1 MDLSD
6 IPGWKKPIYLWH
18 TLYYT
23 MVVENAPNLTKIRSN
38 KKKIQRA
45 SNLIG
50 HLPLNPWSRIQH
62 NLPTTILKPPLKIVH
77 LNLLSHSHLRML
89 QEVPPPQ
96 VVHLN
101 LRLLHSHLVIL
112 QEAPPLV
119 FLLIQ
124 DLATKVLQ
132 TTPHP
137 GRSRKHD
144 SQRILIPTH
153 FQMGQP

>member
-1 MDLSD
+1 
-6 IPGWKKPIYLWH
+6 
-18 TLYYT
+18 

-62 NLPTTILKPPLKIVH
+62 NLPTTILKPPPKIVH
-77 LNLLSHSHLRML
+77 LNLLSHSHLVIL
-89 QEVPPPQ
+89 QEVPP
-96 VVHLN
+96 L
-101 LRLLHSHLVIL
+101 
-112 QEAPPLV
+112 A
-119 FLLIQ
+119 FLLIHN
-124 DLATKVLQ
+124 LAIKVLQ